1 MSGGWRGRI
10 ICFCGQYQC
19 HSSRVLRQDNQN
31 WNIFSPTALWWGSAR
46 SGQQFFNCNCSIC
59 IMADTFT
66 GNNFKSP
73 KGGAWPSENMSLI
86 FSYSLPVLM
95 LIALDLRVWSG
106 LDTDW
111 LTSEGKLLIIWGSGD
126 QDILADWMRMHS
138 GRYPNHFIRVMSY
151 LASTIKW
158 SEVYQWDWVISQ
170 SNDN

>member
-1 MSGGWRGRI
+1 MLTKFRMHLNQKLIYYLFSETCWAVWLELRHRWGPRGA
-10 ICFCGQYQC
+10 
-19 HSSRVLRQDNQN
+19 SSRHRHY
-31 WNIFSPTALWWGSAR
+31 SS
-46 SGQQFFNCNCSIC
+46 NCNCSIC

-170 SNDN
+170 S